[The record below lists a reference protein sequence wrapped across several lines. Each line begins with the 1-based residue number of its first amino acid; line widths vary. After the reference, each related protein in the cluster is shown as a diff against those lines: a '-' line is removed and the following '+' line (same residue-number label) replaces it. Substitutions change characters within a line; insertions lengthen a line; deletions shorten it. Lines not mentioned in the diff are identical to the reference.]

1 MAVTKIQPRFE
12 IKEQTE
18 ESVVYQRVINP
29 KGRKPK
35 EVEKIVNDLPTATIH
50 TISMEEYEKLK
61 NIEARLVN
69 EFQNKE
75 RMTINFK
82 RAFFSFFEL

>member
-18 ESVVYQRVINP
+18 ESVVYQRIINP

-50 TISMEEYEKLK
+50 TITMGEFKKLK
-61 NIEARLVN
+61 NIEAKLVN
-69 EFQNKE
+69 EFENKE
-75 RMTINFK
+75 KQTISFR
-82 RAFFSFFEL
+82 RALFSFFEL

>member
-35 EVEKIVNDLPTATIH
+35 EVERIVSDLPTATIH
-50 TISMEEYEKLK
+50 TITMEEYEKLK
-61 NIEARLVN
+61 SIEARLVN
-69 EFQNKE
+69 EFENKSS
-75 RMTINFK
+75 TNINFK
-82 RAFFSFFEL
+82 RAFFSLF